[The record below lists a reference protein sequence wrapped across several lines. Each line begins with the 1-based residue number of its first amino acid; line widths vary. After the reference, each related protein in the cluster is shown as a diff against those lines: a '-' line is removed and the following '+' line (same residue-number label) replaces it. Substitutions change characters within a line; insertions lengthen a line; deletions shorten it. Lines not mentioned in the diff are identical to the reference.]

1 MTRTRRCS
9 LLAERKVISVD
20 ARGQATNRCICH
32 FFQTNGRHIIYR
44 VRFSLAYIFRDAY
57 KPPKPDPARGE
68 CLVSRNRP
76 AGNQNGNRIYRGKYR
91 VGSLS
96 RRWNGEGIF
105 ERCALSPI
113 KLSALM
119 TPINPA
125 PYRTS
130 SEGGT
135 ASDVGQPYV
144 CGARV
149 TPRRGEICNEN
160 HCDIACHKSLSVW
173 CTANTGPVGSHT
185 GPFSTPSLSRLILFF
200 LVPLLAFPPSA
211 SDFFFF
217 FFFIGRPPPARSPPS
232 LSSSHSRPF
241 SRYTFNQLIGR
252 AFYGQLPT
260 DHVQDIAPSSA
271 PLGAPSAAPCERV
284 VRPAR

>member
-1 MTRTRRCS
+1 
-9 LLAERKVISVD
+9 
-20 ARGQATNRCICH
+20 
-32 FFQTNGRHIIYR
+32 
-44 VRFSLAYIFRDAY
+44 
-57 KPPKPDPARGE
+57 
-68 CLVSRNRP
+68 
-76 AGNQNGNRIYRGKYR
+76 
-91 VGSLS
+91 
-96 RRWNGEGIF
+96 
-105 ERCALSPI
+105 
-113 KLSALM
+113 M

-135 ASDVGQPYV
+135 ASDVAAV
-144 CGARV
+144 CLRRESNV
-149 TPRRGEICNEN
+149 SRRGEICNEN

-217 FFFIGRPPPARSPPS
+217 FFIGRPPPARSPPS
-232 LSSSHSRPF
+232 LSLLVALAPVLSLYIQPVDRTSVLRTTPNRP
-241 SRYTFNQLIGR
+241 RPRTLRVLRPAGR
-252 AFYGQLPT
+252 P
-260 DHVQDIAPSSA
+260 V
-271 PLGAPSAAPCERV
+271 AAPCERV